1 MKNHIHELMNFKIML
16 VVYFCSKAELN
27 EKIAKKYVAKKS
39 NKHMKKTLIKQI
51 KDKYTYSFPTFDWEM
66 LHTG

>member
-27 EKIAKKYVAKKS
+27 EKISKS
-39 NKHMKKTLIKQI
+39 MLQKIKQTHEKNI
-51 KDKYTYSFPTFDWEM
+51 NKTNKGQIYT
-66 LHTG
+66 